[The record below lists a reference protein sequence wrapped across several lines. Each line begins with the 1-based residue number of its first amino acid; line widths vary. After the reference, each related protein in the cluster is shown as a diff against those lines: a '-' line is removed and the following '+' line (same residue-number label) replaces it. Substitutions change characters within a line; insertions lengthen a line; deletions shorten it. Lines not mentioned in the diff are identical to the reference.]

1 MLLNSTAIPAVE
13 TAGDLGANP
22 ERKSDM
28 ITFYGVTGCPDCEY
42 VKTQVQGNPEFHYV
56 NVGENISNF
65 KAFLKLRDND
75 PAFDEAKAAG
85 RAGVPCFVRE
95 DGSVTLNKEEVGIAP
110 RPQDAP
116 LAGQACSLDGTGC

>member
-1 MLLNSTAIPAVE
+1 
-13 TAGDLGANP
+13 
-22 ERKSDM
+22 M

-42 VKTQVQGNPEFHYV
+42 VKTQVQGNPDFKYV
-56 NVGENISNF
+56 NVGENIGNF

-95 DGSVTLNKEEVGIAP
+95 DGSITLNKEDVGIAE
-110 RPQDAP
+110 RPQAAP
-116 LAGQACSLDGTGC
+116 LAGQACSLDGSGC